1 MRITVYDD
9 SRADARR
16 TMVGWF
22 DRDSAEHFEP
32 NPLECRGSGDDGVA
46 GRQSLYRTS
55 FGRWVLREDRVGTT
69 STEIGY
75 RFLSPAQARTWLK
88 DHGLAEIAARYF
100 TPRRPGAPRR
110 AGRPEVGGPVVV
122 RLGEDLLNEV
132 DNYAGA
138 RNVSRAD
145 AIRDLIKSALT
156 ESESLDALTASTG

>member
-1 MRITVYDD
+1 
-9 SRADARR
+9 
-16 TMVGWF
+16 MVGWF

-32 NPLECRGSGDDGVA
+32 DSLECRGSGDHGEA

-55 FGRWVLREDRVGTT
+55 FGRWVLREDRGGTT
-69 STEIGY
+69 STPEISY

-100 TPRRPGAPRR
+100 TPRSPAATRR

-156 ESESLDALTASTG
+156 ESEPLDALTASAG

>member
-1 MRITVYDD
+1 MCITVYDD

-32 NPLECRGSGDDGVA
+32 DSLECRGSGDHGEA

-69 STEIGY
+69 STPEISY

-100 TPRRPGAPRR
+100 TPRSPAATRR
-110 AGRPEVGGPVVV
+110 AVPASWRG
-122 RLGEDLLNEV
+122 
-132 DNYAGA
+132 
-138 RNVSRAD
+138 SR
-145 AIRDLIKSALT
+145 
-156 ESESLDALTASTG
+156 